1 MVQSLGLGAFIAV
14 AQVQFLVGELRSYK
28 PHGKKRKTSLRASGK
43 GIYICMVRAS
53 NGGINLVSDGK
64 DSLRKC
70 LVEV

>member
-1 MVQSLGLGAFIAV
+1 MVQLLGLGAFTAV

-28 PHGKKRKTSLRASGK
+28 PHGKKRKTSLRASDN